1 MSSLPWNSPG
11 ATTCHCSECD
21 AKPEPACV
29 VCKGDCIPLNDLG
42 ECAACQPREEET
54 CEEYADRVRAIRGAR

>member
-11 ATTCHCSECD
+11 ATTCHCDSCD

-29 VCKGDCIPLNDLG
+29 VCKADCIPLNDAG
-42 ECAACQPREEET
+42 ECAECEPKETET
-54 CEEYADRVRAIRGAR
+54 CEEWLARTRARRVK